1 MAGASSKDEQLQCR
15 LSWQERVSYYWNSA
29 QNRSYA
35 VLVRSV
41 VVTGHG
47 PVGGSCLP
55 MPPLL
60 MPKSAKFTVNGIDTG
75 VFPKPPFHKKTRP
88 TRAAEQNRTK

>member
-29 QNRSYA
+29 QNRSFDA

-41 VVTGHG
+41 VVTRPG
-47 PVGGSCLP
+47 P
-55 MPPLL
+55 
-60 MPKSAKFTVNGIDTG
+60 
-75 VFPKPPFHKKTRP
+75 
-88 TRAAEQNRTK
+88 